1 MIQRLLA
8 LLLVSTAAVS
18 CQSLSGPSTELSGE
32 YEILANP
39 KLLAD
44 FSVPIEKLTLRGVAL
59 GDTRD
64 AIRANRIYNED
75 GRGWILCRDSARY
88 RIIDGKVVTLGV
100 WDLNALES
108 LGIEKEADIER
119 VFGKAEGSDKVD
131 TFSTKMTIYRYK
143 NGERRVS
150 WNRGEDKLST
160 VNIGLPFAA
169 TNPSPPSGTPG
180 GGAGGE

>member
-1 MIQRLLA
+1 MIFA
-8 LLLVSTAAVS
+8 GAVS
-18 CQSLSGPSTELSGE
+18 CQSMSDPSSELTGE

-59 GDTRD
+59 GDTRE
-64 AIRANRIYNED
+64 AIRAGRILSDD

-88 RIIDGKVVTLGV
+88 RIIDGKIVTLGV

-108 LGIEKEADIER
+108 LGITSEADIER

-169 TNPSPPSGTPG
+169 TSASPPSGTPG
-180 GGAGGE
+180 GSAGGE